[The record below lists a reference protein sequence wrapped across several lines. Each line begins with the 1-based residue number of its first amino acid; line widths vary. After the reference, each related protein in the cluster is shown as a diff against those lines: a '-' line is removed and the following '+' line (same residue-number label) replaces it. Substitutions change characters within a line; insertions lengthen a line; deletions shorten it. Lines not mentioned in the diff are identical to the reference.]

1 MKKILL
7 LALIVLS
14 QNVTGQEPIVPQSAV
29 EKVADYK
36 GQQVTGISLSDT
48 GRIFANFPRWRKN
61 VEYSVVE
68 IGENREAAPY
78 PNAQWNSW
86 KVGGKDQD
94 SIFVAVQSIIA
105 SEDEL
110 FVLDTRNP
118 LFKGVVSNPRIFVF
132 DLESNKLKHIYEL
145 GDDSFYRDSYINDLR
160 VDRTNDHIYL
170 TDSNHAGLVVIDLE
184 TGESQRVLSD
194 HYSTLAE
201 TDELTINGKQYR
213 NTIHSDGIALD
224 EAEGL
229 LYYHSLT
236 GYTLY
241 TVPTKILRDGS
252 KEEIQKAVKEVAK
265 TTAPDG
271 MILNS
276 DGMLYLADLENNA
289 IMRYNT
295 NSGEQEVLA
304 QGEKIRW
311 ADTLSIYN
319 GYLYYTNSRINE
331 VKEDISNMDFSI
343 YRIKL

>member
-1 MKKILL
+1 M
-7 LALIVLS
+7 
-14 QNVTGQEPIVPQSAV
+14 
-29 EKVADYK
+29 
-36 GQQVTGISLSDT
+36 
-48 GRIFANFPRWRKN
+48 
-61 VEYSVVE
+61 
-68 IGENREAAPY
+68 
-78 PNAQWNSW
+78 
-86 KVGGKDQD
+86 
-94 SIFVAVQSIIA
+94 AVQSVIA

-118 LFKGVVSNPRIFVF
+118 LFQGVVNNPRIFVF
-132 DLESNKLKHIYEL
+132 DLESDKLKHIYEL
-145 GDDSFYRDSYINDLR
+145 GKDSFYRDSYINDLR

-170 TDSNHAGLVVIDLE
+170 TDSNHAGLVVIDMK
-184 TGESQRVLSD
+184 TGASKRVLSD

-201 TDELTINGKQYR
+201 TDELTINGEEYK

-229 LYYHSLT
+229 LYYHALM

-241 TVPTKILRDGS
+241 SVPTKTIREGS
-252 KEEIQKAVKEVAK
+252 KEEIQKSVKEVAK

-295 NSGEQEVLA
+295 KSGEQEVLA
-304 QGEKIRW
+304 KGKKIRW
-311 ADTLSIYN
+311 ADTFSLYE
-319 GYLYYTNSRINE
+319 GYLYYTNFRINE
-331 VKEDISNMDFSI
+331 VKGDISDMEFSI

>member
-1 MKKILL
+1 MKKLL
-7 LALIVLS
+7 LLLLIVLS
-14 QNVTGQEPIVPQSAV
+14 QKVTSQEPIVSQSEV
-29 EKVADYK
+29 EKVTAFK
-36 GQQVTGISLSDT
+36 GQQVTGISLSQA

-61 VEYSVVE
+61 VEHSVVE
-68 IGENREAAPY
+68 MGNNKKAAPY
-78 PNAQWNSW
+78 PNAKWNSW
-86 KVGGKDQD
+86 KVGEKDQD
-94 SIFVAVQSIIA
+94 SIFVAVQSVIA
-105 SEDEL
+105 SENEL

-118 LFKGVVSNPRIFVF
+118 LFQGVVNNPRIFVF
-132 DLESNKLKHIYEL
+132 DLESDKLKHIYEL
-145 GDDSFYRDSYINDLR
+145 GKDSFYRDSYINDLR

-170 TDSNHAGLVVIDLE
+170 TDSNHAGLVVIDMA
-184 TGESQRVLSD
+184 TGASKRVLSD

-201 TDELTINGKQYR
+201 TDELTINGEQYK

-229 LYYHSLT
+229 LYYHALT

-241 TVPTKILRDGS
+241 SVPTKTLREGS
-252 KEEIQKAVKEVAK
+252 KEDIQKSVKEVAK

-295 NSGEQEVLA
+295 KLGEQEVLA

-311 ADTLSIYN
+311 ADTFSLYD

-331 VKEDISNMDFSI
+331 VRGDISDMKFSI